1 MIGRH
6 APPSSGHPSVK
17 DIRKILVIVNPDVQH
32 DYVLARAQRLA
43 RAFRP
48 EVELMVSESGLEAAQ
63 EYFTDL
69 DVQVHPRVY
78 GGRIEFD
85 AMLERIRAF
94 RPDLTLK
101 SIRRRHPLARLLVTS
116 TDWKLVGQSPA
127 PLWLVKSRDWYANGC
142 ILASV
147 DPLHSKAQQNEL
159 DHLLLESAT
168 TLAQRLDLR
177 TRIFHCYFPDLAS
190 MFPKVL
196 DAGDYLRSKRQEHQS
211 KMETLLEPH
220 QLDMRHVI
228 MARGDLIRTLGKTI
242 RKEQAN
248 LLVLGALSRNVVERA
263 IVGSTTERMLNDSRC
278 DVLVM
283 KTRTQ
288 RRTP

>member
-1 MIGRH
+1 M
-6 APPSSGHPSVK
+6 K
-17 DIRKILVIVNPDVQH
+17 DIRKILVIVNPDVRD
-32 DYVLARAQRLA
+32 DYVLTRARRLA

-48 EVELMVSESGLEAAQ
+48 EVELMVSESGLEAAK
-63 EYFTDL
+63 EYFADL
-69 DVQVHPRVY
+69 DVEIHPRII
-78 GGRIEFD
+78 GRRVEFD
-85 AMLERIRAF
+85 AILERINAS

-116 TDWKLVGQSPA
+116 TDWKLVRGSPA
-127 PLWLVKSRDWYANGC
+127 PLWLVKSRDWHEDGC

-159 DHLLLESAT
+159 DHLLLESTT
-168 TLAQRLDLR
+168 TLAARLELE
-177 TRIFHCYFPDLAS
+177 TRIFHCYFPDLTS

-196 DAGDYLRSKRQEHQS
+196 DAGNYLVKKRAEHQS
-211 KMETLLEPH
+211 KMETLLESH
-220 QLDMRHVI
+220 QLDMRHVV
-228 MARGDLIRTLGKTI
+228 MARGDLIRTLGKAI

-263 IVGSTTERMLNDSRC
+263 IVGSTTERMLNESRC

-283 KTRTQ
+283 KSRAQ
-288 RRTP
+288 RRNP